1 MKKNVN
7 DIAKD
12 EICYKSKQ
20 LESAFET
27 SNQQEFNPN
36 LGELFRGSFW
46 GEEGVILPPSPH
58 PPSPCLKLVRIML
71 ETSNLAGKY
80 TSIYSFR
87 KYTF

>member
-36 LGELFRGSFW
+36 LGELFRGSF
-46 GEEGVILPPSPH
+46 
-58 PPSPCLKLVRIML
+58 
-71 ETSNLAGKY
+71 
-80 TSIYSFR
+80 
-87 KYTF
+87 

>member
-36 LGELFRGSFW
+36 LGGLFRVSF
-46 GEEGVILPPSPH
+46 
-58 PPSPCLKLVRIML
+58 
-71 ETSNLAGKY
+71 
-80 TSIYSFR
+80 
-87 KYTF
+87 

>member
-36 LGELFRGSFW
+36 LGGLFRVSFW
-46 GEEGVILPPSPH
+46 GEGGVIFNPP
-58 PPSPCLKLVRIML
+58 PPPCLKLARIML
-71 ETSNLAGKY
+71 ETSYLAGKY
-80 TSIYSFR
+80 TSICSFR